1 RQFTSLTAHR
11 LVMSYCEV
19 VVLLLFV
26 SCTPGDANYNY
37 TDALDKS
44 LLFYLAQRS
53 GRIPDNVIPWQKDS
67 ALNDGSDVSRDL
79 TGGWYDAGDFLKINF
94 PMAGSATNLLW
105 GLIQFQDAY
114 VTSGLLERMRE
125 VVKWPLD
132 YFLKTWDA
140 DSKTLYGQIGA
151 ADVDHSFWGR
161 PEDMTMERPTF
172 VMNTTH
178 PASDLAGVMAAALAA
193 DSVYADELLV
203 ASRSIYNFA
212 ESYRGEYHTA
222 VPESARAYS
231 SSGYLDELCWGAAW
245 LYKATGETTYLEK
258 AEAALKEQ
266 GIYVSSFSWNSKTIG
281 CLVLL
286 HSAYTA
292 GSSKRQE
299 HAESISRFLHM
310 WRDGTRAI
318 TLTPCGLSFFI
329 EWVNAALISLMAA
342 EQGIE
347 PEANRKWALSQV
359 NYALGD
365 NKYKISYVVGVGDNF
380 PRRPHHSASACPPAP
395 ESCNWVTYHEDVD
408 NWHVLYGA
416 LVGGPDQHDN
426 YTDDRT
432 DYVHN
437 EVATD
442 YNAGFQSALAGL
454 INLGTRGELPNAQTK
469 CPKWPDDTSTVPP
482 EPTTV
487 TADMTTTTTA
497 DMATTTTADV
507 TTTTTADMA
516 TTTTADVTT
525 TTTADVTTTTTTDMT
540 TVKKP
545 VSTPCCESGGVTSFP
560 RPSLIIAALVFIY
573 SLQPS
578 PFY

>member
-1 RQFTSLTAHR
+1 
-11 LVMSYCEV
+11 MSYC
-19 VVLLLFV
+19 
-26 SCTPGDANYNY
+26 DANYNYNYNY

-178 PASDLAGVMAAALAA
+178 PASDLAGEMAAALAA
-193 DSVYADELLV
+193 GYLAFKTSDSVYADELLV

-266 GIYVSSFSWNSKTIG
+266 
-281 CLVLL
+281 
-286 HSAYTA
+286 
-292 GSSKRQE
+292 
-299 HAESISRFLHM
+299 
-310 WRDGTRAI
+310 
-318 TLTPCGLSFFI
+318 
-329 EWVNAALISLMAA
+329 VNAALISLMAA

-365 NKYKISYVVGVGDNF
+365 NKYKMSYVVGVGDNF

-432 DYVHN
+432 DYVQN

-454 INLGTRGELPNAQTK
+454 ISLVHLSVEL
-469 CPKWPDDTSTVPP
+469 DY
-482 EPTTV
+482 
-487 TADMTTTTTA
+487 
-497 DMATTTTADV
+497 
-507 TTTTTADMA
+507 
-516 TTTTADVTT
+516 
-525 TTTADVTTTTTTDMT
+525 
-540 TVKKP
+540 
-545 VSTPCCESGGVTSFP
+545 SG
-560 RPSLIIAALVFIY
+560 
-573 SLQPS
+573 
-578 PFY
+578 